1 MLVRMLSLYALA
13 AFMML
18 IPAYIIG
25 EITNFAADHQLTAHR
40 ITLYVGVLVVSSILG
55 AGLSFFARRRSV
67 SSSAS
72 GNFSNSSRER
82 IMPSTASPRNSSR

>member
-1 MLVRMLSLYALA
+1 MSQLPVADTATVHTYARRLIRQHRAMLVRMLSLYALA

-40 ITLYVGVLVVSSILG
+40 ITLYVGDPRRLVDP
-55 AGLSFFARRRSV
+55 RRRALLLRA
-67 SSSAS
+67 AS
-72 GNFSNSSRER
+72 
-82 IMPSTASPRNSSR
+82 